1 MREALLAVMGD
12 MVGARWQDDE
22 LLHLTIRFIG
32 EVDRHQAEDIAAA
45 MGSVRHPAFDLRLD
59 GIGSFDKRGRI
70 DNIWAGVSPHQ
81 PVRSLFAAVSSAL
94 GRVGVPPEERAFVP
108 HITLARFPRTQA
120 PLEPLPVE
128 RLWPAPVEGRFDHFL
143 LYESEL
149 GATGPSYSA
158 VARYALG

>member
-1 MREALLAVMGD
+1 
-12 MVGARWQDDE
+12 
-22 LLHLTIRFIG
+22 
-32 EVDRHQAEDIAAA
+32 
-45 MGSVRHPAFDLRLD
+45 
-59 GIGSFDKRGRI
+59 
-70 DNIWAGVSPHQ
+70 
-81 PVRSLFAAVSSAL
+81 
-94 GRVGVPPEERAFVP
+94 VPPEERAFVP